1 MPNTAPPATGGG
13 ARTDE
18 WENAFMT
25 IKAGLRTTA
34 LVTTLA
40 ATALVAAPRD
50 AAAEFDSVR
59 WQIPMSFASTLT
71 ALRRTPIAVVS
82 EYRGPRRCSRARGD
96 PAGHWSP
103 VR

>member
-1 MPNTAPPATGGG
+1 
-13 ARTDE
+13 
-18 WENAFMT
+18 MT

-71 ALRRTPIAVVS
+71 ALGDTMPWVS
-82 EYRGPRRCSRARGD
+82 EAVSAVSGGEVTLQVMEPGTLIPPLAIFENASNGNID
-96 PAGHWSP
+96 AGYS
-103 VR
+103 